1 MFNRIVC
8 IALIGWLSIC
18 TTSANKVQLPE
29 WFTQIPENEYV
40 GVSEPGGCE
49 EQALMMAFLQYLF
62 ANHAHGSLSSLIN
75 VYSSHSNDIQES
87 RHNEA
92 NNFVLVD
99 TISYD
104 IVNKKKL
111 SSGENVCLITSGKT
125 YNSTISI
132 FFEEYTNSVQKME
145 KGNRNDSIDT
155 DVKVFITSNIG
166 EWYLLIKSRY
176 VKDSLPQIIWES
188 VFTSQ
193 NGNKITYKPITFD
206 TQYVETVSEK
216 INQFDNVRGVGLSP
230 YSLCDNLLACYKMLY
245 EKNKI
250 MTFKYCE
257 SLKGDTSQNAVVADK
272 NYMRDGVLT
281 RPVVLQTPICGFAV
295 DLMYNIPGIY
305 YYKENLS
312 ESDVAFIREYV
323 NRNKK

>member
-1 MFNRIVC
+1 MFNRVVC
-8 IALIGWLSIC
+8 IALIGWLSVC
-18 TTSANKVQLPE
+18 TASANKVKLPE
-29 WFTQIPENEYV
+29 WFNQIPENEYV
-40 GVSEPGGCE
+40 GISEPGGCE

-62 ANHAHGSLSSLIN
+62 ANHAYGSLSSLSN
-75 VYSSHSNDIQES
+75 GYSMQSNDIQES
-87 RHNEA
+87 RYNEA

-111 SSGENVCLITSGKT
+111 SSGEYVCLITSGKT

-132 FFEEYTNSVQKME
+132 FFEEYTKSVQKMK

-155 DVKVFITSNIG
+155 DIKVFITSNVG
-166 EWYLLIKSRY
+166 EWYILIKSLY
-176 VKDSLPQIIWES
+176 VKDSSQIIWES

-206 TQYVETVSEK
+206 TQYVEAVSEK
-216 INQFDNVRGVGLSP
+216 TNQFDNVRGIGLSP
-230 YSLCDNLLACYKMLY
+230 YSICDNLLACYKMLF

-250 MTFKYCE
+250 MTFKYFD
-257 SLKGDTSQNAVVADK
+257 SLKDDTSQNAVVTDT
-272 NYMRDGVLT
+272 NYMGDGVLT
-281 RPVVLQTPICGFAV
+281 RPVVLQTPVCGFAV

-312 ESDVAFIREYV
+312 ESDVAFIRKYV